1 MTSRILV
8 TGGTGRLGR
17 QLVPLLRAA
26 DCKLRVLSRSARGDT
41 DGIEYVTGDL
51 VTGAGIGAAVD
62 GADIIIHCAGATN
75 QSQDQALAANL
86 VRAAAAAR
94 PSHLV
99 KISVVGADRVP
110 VASRADRAMFGYFAS
125 MLASEQTVV
134 NSGIPW
140 TILRATQFYELLE
153 LVAKAMSR
161 LPVVPVPSGVRFQP
175 VDSRDVASRLA
186 ELALGPPA
194 GLAPD
199 LAGPRVYP
207 MTDLVRSYLRAAG
220 KRRALV
226 RVRLP
231 GRAAGAVRA
240 GANLP
245 HGGTTGQRSWEEYL
259 AENF

>member
-17 QLVPLLRAA
+17 QLVPLLQAT
-26 DCKLRVLSRSARGDT
+26 DCKLRVLRRTARAGT
-41 DGIEYVTGDL
+41 DGIEDVPGDL
-51 VTGAGIGAAVD
+51 LTGAGLAAAVD
-62 GADIIIHCAGATN
+62 GADIIIHCAGTTE
-75 QSQDQALAANL
+75 QAEDHALTANL
-86 VRAAAAAR
+86 IRAAATAR

-125 MLASEQTVV
+125 MLASEQAVAS
-134 NSGIPW
+134 SGLPW
-140 TILRATQFYELLE
+140 TILRATQFYELAE

-161 LPVVPVPSGVRFQP
+161 LPVVPVPGGIRFQP

-199 LAGPRVYP
+199 VAGPRVYP
-207 MTDLVRSYLRAAG
+207 MADLIRVYLRAAR

-231 GRAAGAVRA
+231 GAAAAAVRA

-245 HGGTTGQRSWEEYL
+245 RGGTTGHRTWEEYL
-259 AENF
+259 AEHF

>member
-26 DCKLRVLSRSARGDT
+26 DCKLRVLSRSAHAGT
-41 DGIEYVTGDL
+41 DDVEYVTGDL
-51 VTGAGIGAAVD
+51 VTGAGIAAAVD
-62 GADIIIHCAGATN
+62 GADIIVHCAGTTKP
-75 QSQDQALAANL
+75 SEDQAQTASLIQ
-86 VRAAAAAR
+86 AAAQSR

-110 VASRADRAMFGYFAS
+110 VASRTDRAMFGYFAS
-125 MLASEQTVV
+125 MLASEQAVA

-140 TILRATQFYELLE
+140 TILRATQFNELVE

-161 LPVVPVPSGVRFQP
+161 LPVIPVPAGIRFQP

-186 ELALGPPA
+186 ELALRPPA
-194 GLAPD
+194 GLAPEI
-199 LAGPRVYP
+199 AGPREYP
-207 MTDLVRSYLRAAG
+207 MADLIRSYLRATG

-231 GRAAGAVRA
+231 GGAARAVRA

-245 HGGTTGQRSWEEYL
+245 RGGTTGQRSWEEYL
-259 AENF
+259 AEHF